1 MPRLSER
8 LPLPAIELVLFY
20 LGTAPSSDS
29 GDPGDDDDPASDD
42 FFALERVKDV
52 CRASAVARSW
62 RSASSAP
69 SIWRAMLRRWF
80 DQEDLSAM
88 DPRVAAA
95 AERGRD
101 GFKEVH
107 AQWKSVPT
115 GMARRAA
122 RAWRGVVEPL
132 TEEIPKLRLEDGISA
147 IDADY
152 KWETVAD
159 HVKLADG
166 ERVHPSVVALYSLHD
181 GQDESRLFDPANPK
195 NRPPE
200 EIIEMLVRSLFG
212 GYSFYNECR
221 LTMFLTLKR
230 GFIERLDEVRWRL
243 KTMSE
248 PVPVPVPGSET
259 PPKYLDEDFK
269 KILIAYAPGITLP
282 NRYVY
287 ADALSGEVSIGW
299 QMEDLAGIALMGL
312 RLEMDVLTWFEEF
325 SRRVRLGIY
334 RVCDSPCVLIPN
346 QAPAARFPQL
356 SLFPCEPYV
365 DSAFLVEPECTVY
378 TAVTNG
384 VRVRVSSIFVP
395 EKSEWGPGGSSGGE
409 YQVNFVDGQPMSDLY
424 EGFFTYRVR
433 FDLLPDAPIAS
444 CQLKSRRWVIKNLS
458 NFVEDEIVEGEGVVG
473 EFPFLRCV
481 VLNAGSQ
488 RPRIFPRTPRP

>member
-1 MPRLSER
+1 
-8 LPLPAIELVLFY
+8 
-20 LGTAPSSDS
+20 
-29 GDPGDDDDPASDD
+29 
-42 FFALERVKDV
+42 
-52 CRASAVARSW
+52 
-62 RSASSAP
+62 
-69 SIWRAMLRRWF
+69 
-80 DQEDLSAM
+80 
-88 DPRVAAA
+88 
-95 AERGRD
+95 
-101 GFKEVH
+101 
-107 AQWKSVPT
+107 
-115 GMARRAA
+115 
-122 RAWRGVVEPL
+122 
-132 TEEIPKLRLEDGISA
+132 
-147 IDADY
+147 
-152 KWETVAD
+152 
-159 HVKLADG
+159 
-166 ERVHPSVVALYSLHD
+166 
-181 GQDESRLFDPANPK
+181 
-195 NRPPE
+195 
-200 EIIEMLVRSLFG
+200 
-212 GYSFYNECR
+212 
-221 LTMFLTLKR
+221 
-230 GFIERLDEVRWRL
+230 
-243 KTMSE
+243 
-248 PVPVPVPGSET
+248 
-259 PPKYLDEDFK
+259 
-269 KILIAYAPGITLP
+269 
-282 NRYVY
+282 
-287 ADALSGEVSIGW
+287 
-299 QMEDLAGIALMGL
+299 
-312 RLEMDVLTWFEEF
+312 MDVLTWFEEF

-334 RVCDSPCVLIPN
+334 RVCDSQCVLIPN